1 MKAGIP
7 IGLGYFA
14 VSFAFGIM
22 GADGGLSVFDT
33 TMISLLNLTSAGQ
46 FAGLN
51 VMLAHGSLVELAL
64 TQFVINLRYAL
75 MSFSLS
81 QKVEHTAP
89 TWQRM
94 IMAFGITDEIYAVCA
109 AEEGRLSPFFAY
121 GAMALAIPG
130 WTLGTFSG
138 AFLGSVLPER
148 ILSALSVALYGMFIA
163 IIIPPARKRK
173 TVAGVVICAMAL
185 STLFAVLPVLKTV
198 SSGFVIIITTLL
210 TAGVAAYFF
219 PVTEEEAES

>member
-1 MKAGIP
+1 MKAGVP

-22 GADGGLSVFDT
+22 GVEGGLSVFDT

-51 VMLAHGSLVELAL
+51 VMLAHGSLIELAL
-64 TQFVINLRYAL
+64 TQLIINLRYSL

-81 QKVEHTAP
+81 QKVEQTAP
-89 TWQRM
+89 TLQRM

-109 AEEGRLSPFFAY
+109 AEEGRLSLFFAY

-163 IIIPPARKRK
+163 IIIPPAKKRK

-185 STLFAVLPVLKTV
+185 SALFAVLPVLKTV
-198 SSGFVIIITTLL
+198 SSGFVIIITTLV
-210 TAGVAAYFF
+210 TAGAFAYFF
-219 PVTEEEAES
+219 PVTEEEAET